1 MVSQTCPCCRNPGY
15 SLNDS
20 YSSDD
25 QRDSLQLLLSW
36 QGPRATARSSEAS
49 PVWQGWL
56 TPERVVITTNL
67 AAETSHKG
75 NKYCSAVW
83 NACRSAWGWPALE
96 RGLLLASSVR
106 LLLCNQQVLSCNWKG
121 RQAAGHLQPLTSTQH
136 MLHNAPLFLLC
147 TNTSSLLHCLSF
159 HLPVLLIYPS
169 ARDQLFSSYPSIII
183 LHFIFTKYFSLALSL
198 ITFPFCTSLRITYSA
213 AVSLLSL
220 PYFSA
225 TLAWATRRQNWSYSS
240 HSLQPSELPR
250 EPWREFSIV
259 VHTCKLPY
267 L

>member
-1 MVSQTCPCCRNPGY
+1 MVSQTCPCCKNRGY

-75 NKYCSAVW
+75 NEYCCAVW

-96 RGLLLASSVR
+96 WGLLLASSVR
-106 LLLCNQQVLSCNWKG
+106 LLLCNQQVLSCNEREG
-121 RQAAGHLQPLTSTQH
+121 RQQDNFTLSLPHSTCFTT
-136 MLHNAPLFLLC
+136 LPYSSFAPTQVVYSTVSHFI
-147 TNTSSLLHCLSF
+147 CLSSSF
-159 HLPVLLIYPS
+159 IP
-169 ARDQLFSSYPSIII
+169 QLRICSSYPSIII
-183 LHFIFTKYFSLALSL
+183 LRFIFTKYFSPALSL
-198 ITFPFCTSLRITYSA
+198 IIFPFHASLRITYFA

-225 TLAWATRRQNWSYSS
+225 TLAWAARRQNWSYSS
-240 HSLQPSELPR
+240 HNLQPSELPR